1 MVIDLE
7 EELSNNNIDFDK
19 VDNQYIINIDGSDLI
34 VSMEKDVL
42 SIYFNLKDTDRTI
55 DIKLRINNEE
65 TYINSIDFL
74 LIFIKYLNDSQENF
88 EEETNDEIEKRISKT
103 LRQFNFNNV
112 VNIEVSGKDLT
123 NLELTE
129 KIPTKEDTKQE
140 LLDLEELIKS
150 ALEADNKRLYDYYQK
165 KYIELKS
172 QLNENTSFKFL
183 KKFKDFFDN

>member
-1 MVIDLE
+1 M
-7 EELSNNNIDFDK
+7 
-19 VDNQYIINIDGSDLI
+19 
-34 VSMEKDVL
+34 
-42 SIYFNLKDTDRTI
+42 KDTDRTI